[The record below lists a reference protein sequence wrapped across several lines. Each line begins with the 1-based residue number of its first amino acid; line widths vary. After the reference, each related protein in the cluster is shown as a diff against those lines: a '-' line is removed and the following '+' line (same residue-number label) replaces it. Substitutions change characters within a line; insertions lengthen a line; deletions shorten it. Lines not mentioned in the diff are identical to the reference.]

1 MSNRSESLRSRGNY
15 GNKMAA
21 YQPAGDGMLHMKH
34 VACNSHLFPSFCVNT
49 AADCSLF
56 KRFLGR
62 RSTGGVNG
70 VALGNYILTNF
81 SLHNYVLTSPW
92 VGLCLLGAKDGR
104 ENKFL

>member
-1 MSNRSESLRSRGNY
+1 MWHVIHTFFPVSVY
-15 GNKMAA
+15 
-21 YQPAGDGMLHMKH
+21 KH
-34 VACNSHLFPSFCVNT
+34 SVNT

-56 KRFLGR
+56 KRFVGR
-62 RSTGGVNG
+62 RSTGGANG